1 MLFYGHAPC
10 SCHPFFLL
18 PIPTPSDARVLS
30 LAKSRVFLFAF
41 QSLLDDQGLAEVSEV
56 AEEVLDA
63 LSKELYQ
70 KATELWGKAE
80 MIIEQVRGVAC
91 GPACLAFPWG

>member
-1 MLFYGHAPC
+1 M
-10 SCHPFFLL
+10 
-18 PIPTPSDARVLS
+18 
-30 LAKSRVFLFAF
+30 
-41 QSLLDDQGLAEVSEV
+41 SEV

-91 GPACLAFPWG
+91 GPAC

>member
-1 MLFYGHAPC
+1 M
-10 SCHPFFLL
+10 
-18 PIPTPSDARVLS
+18 
-30 LAKSRVFLFAF
+30 FLFAF

-91 GPACLAFPWG
+91 GPAYLAFPWG

>member
-1 MLFYGHAPC
+1 M
-10 SCHPFFLL
+10 
-18 PIPTPSDARVLS
+18 
-30 LAKSRVFLFAF
+30 
-41 QSLLDDQGLAEVSEV
+41 SEV